1 MIGFA
6 CAERCPYCRKEL
18 GTLAVPPD
26 ATVLHHIRCPSR
38 RCRKRPLLIFRIRNG
53 HAIALTGEERSAIVE
68 NSEGRKNPEAVGRP
82 LPMSDG

>member
-26 ATVLHHIRCPSR
+26 TTVLHHIRCPSR
-38 RCRKRPLLIFRIRNG
+38 RCRTRPALVFRIRAG
-53 HAIALTGEERSAIVE
+53 HAIALTGKERSAIVE
-68 NSEGRKNPEAVGRP
+68 VTTAR
-82 LPMSDG
+82 